1 MTLKKSIKEFQSYL
15 GENDSF
21 VDLNHKH
28 LADKILL
35 HWGYDEFYPFIQK
48 LLIND
53 KDRNRDG
60 FSIEVMTELYQLSE
74 IHEQLFS
81 KKSSRK

>member
-1 MTLKKSIKEFQSYL
+1 MALKESIKEFQSYL
-15 GENDSF
+15 GKNDSI

-35 HWGYDEFYPFIQK
+35 HWGYQEFYPFIQK

-53 KDRNRDG
+53 KDRKRNG
-60 FSIEVMTELYQLSE
+60 FSVEVMTEFYELSE
-74 IHEQLFS
+74 IHRRLFP
-81 KKSSRK
+81 KKPSGK

>member
-1 MTLKKSIKEFQSYL
+1 MTLKESIKEFQSYL
-15 GENDSF
+15 GKNDSI

-35 HWGYDEFYPFIQK
+35 HWGYQEFYPFIQK

-53 KDRNRDG
+53 KDRKRSG
-60 FSIEVMTELYQLSE
+60 FSVEVMTELHELSE
-74 IHEQLFS
+74 IHRRLFP
-81 KKSSRK
+81 KKSSGK